1 MHADL
6 NNMLEASIELELQVA
21 KLYLLFYHK
30 IPQDSDFWWNLMLEE
45 QNHAALLRSI
55 KDVFVPRGSIPENM
69 VAESLDSITRSC
81 VALQRWHQ
89 YFSASPPSRDQAFNL
104 ALGMEN
110 SAAEL
115 HFQRFMDKT
124 PDSKE
129 EEVFQQLNAGDKD
142 HAQRL
147 LDYMDAH
154 NIGIR
159 PEICDPAEI

>member
-6 NNMLEASIELELQVA
+6 NNMLEASIELELKVA
-21 KLYLLFYHK
+21 KLYLLFYHNL
-30 IPQDSDFWWNLMLEE
+30 PQDIDFWWNLMLEE

-69 VAESLDSITRSC
+69 VAESLGIITRSC
-81 VALQRWHQ
+81 EALQHWHQ
-89 YFSASPPSRDQAFNL
+89 HYSDSPPSRVQAFNL
-104 ALGMEN
+104 ALGIEH

-124 PDSKE
+124 PDSKV
-129 EEVFQQLNAGDKD
+129 EEVFQQLNAEDKD

-147 LDYMDAH
+147 IDYMDAH
-154 NIGIR
+154 NIVIS